1 MLCCFKGNLELLSN
15 GLGVGAL
22 GRGKDYHLIVLRNVR
37 KKGVEARSLAC
48 PVPKFAVP
56 LSVYER
62 VLEAEH

>member
-1 MLCCFKGNLELLSN
+1 LSN

>member
-1 MLCCFKGNLELLSN
+1 MSN
-15 GLGVGAL
+15 GLGVGTL

-37 KKGVEARSLAC
+37 KEGVEARSLAC
-48 PVPKFAVP
+48 TVPKFAVP